1 MELLLAFL
9 MSFGYITADEA
20 KSMDKLDVDAKQI
33 LSDKG
38 LEKDFIIWGAEAD
51 DF

>member
-1 MELLLAFL
+1 MELLIAFL
-9 MSFGYITADEA
+9 LTFGYVTGDDAAALKDGKI
-20 KSMDKLDVDAKQI
+20 DAKKFMV
-33 LSDKG
+33 DKG